1 MINPGADPGLLIGSI
16 LVVVAAI
23 GHTLFGAVLV
33 ISASTILSNPIVW
46 SILAPILASA
56 GLGFFT
62 PLLIGIAI
70 GAFFGLF
77 LILLLVQVIF
87 SSKCLSCTNLLTL
100 FLNMI
105 IFLAVAAVGVLAPSY
120 TSLAR
125 STVCGLA
132 GVID

>member
-23 GHTLFGAVLV
+23 GHTLFGAVFV
-33 ISASTILSNPIVW
+33 IATDVILSNPIVW
-46 SILAPILASA
+46 SILSPILVSA
-56 GLGFFT
+56 GLDFFT

-70 GAFFGLF
+70 GLFFGLF
-77 LILLLVQVIF
+77 LIALLVQVIF
-87 SSKCLSCTNLLTL
+87 SSKCLSCTNLL
-100 FLNMI
+100 FLLINMI

-132 GVID
+132 GSMD